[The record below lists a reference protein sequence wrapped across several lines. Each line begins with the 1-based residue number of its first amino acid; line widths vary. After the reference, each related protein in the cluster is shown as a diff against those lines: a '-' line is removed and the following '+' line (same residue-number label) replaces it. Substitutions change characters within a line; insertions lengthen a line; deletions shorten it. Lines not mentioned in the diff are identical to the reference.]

1 MVSYGKIG
9 TAGSV
14 KTREFDTE
22 EACQKDCEKLIQSKL
37 KKGYVFDSS
46 SQGVIKETAF
56 TEEEFWEMI
65 DKCKQRGSD
74 IEEQM
79 EWLTSCLSKK
89 AVKDIVMFDYT
100 FNQIYEK
107 SYTSDLWAAAYIVMG
122 GCSDDSFDYFRA
134 WVVYLG
140 KETYQTALE
149 NPITK
154 QEGIKFGLVIHYDC
168 CLIDQRNKKIINS
181 SGVTTNPVGKLGDV
195 PITPWETIIL
205 HTKSKPPHGG
215 FFLFNAKKRLVLIT
229 NLKREV
235 FESKAC

>member
-14 KTREFDTE
+14 KTKEFDTE
-22 EACQKDCEKLIQSKL
+22 EACQKECEKLIQSKL

-56 TEEEFWEMI
+56 TEDEFWEMI

-149 NPITK
+149 NPEILLPYLK
-154 QEGIKFGLVIHYDC
+154 NLQEQEEIPELEDLLSVACLAYEEKTGLDDDQYYQLYNQLTNDDYKINPEIELDWDEDDSKVLSIKFPKLWEAFGE
-168 CLIDQRNKKIINS
+168 
-181 SGVTTNPVGKLGDV
+181 NPLG
-195 PITPWETIIL
+195 
-205 HTKSKPPHGG
+205 
-215 FFLFNAKKRLVLIT
+215 
-229 NLKREV
+229 
-235 FESKAC
+235 